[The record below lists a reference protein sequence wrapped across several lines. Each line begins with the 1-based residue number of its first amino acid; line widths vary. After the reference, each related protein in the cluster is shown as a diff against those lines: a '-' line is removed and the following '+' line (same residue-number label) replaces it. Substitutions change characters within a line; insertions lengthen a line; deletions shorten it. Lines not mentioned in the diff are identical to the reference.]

1 MADVNLSPRQLAQ
14 LLDKVDD
21 ALKTVSAVREEL
33 IRAMAARRRS
43 SSTPMPPPPAGR
55 LKRK

>member
-1 MADVNLSPRQLAQ
+1 MADVNLSPRQLAG

-33 IRAMAARRRS
+33 IRAMAARRRPP
-43 SSTPMPPPPAGR
+43 SSTNPVLQSR
-55 LKRK
+55 RIKRR